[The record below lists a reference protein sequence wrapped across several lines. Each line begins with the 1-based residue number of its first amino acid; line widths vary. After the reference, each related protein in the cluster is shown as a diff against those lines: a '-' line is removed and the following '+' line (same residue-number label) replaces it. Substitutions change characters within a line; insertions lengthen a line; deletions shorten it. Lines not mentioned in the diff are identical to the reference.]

1 MYQDQDNLDLLNKA
15 VRVLV
20 DRIALLDERTKRS
33 TSIAYIIESSGRMAE
48 LANAVDRL
56 FERQKTIKEHAAGK

>member
-15 VRVLV
+15 VKVMV

-48 LANAVDRL
+48 LANAVDKL
-56 FERQKTIKEHAAGK
+56 FERQKTIKEQTAGK